1 MVAATE
7 VKDDTLSTPVAG
19 NCTAFCG
26 VCGHSVY
33 NMEKHIQT
41 DDHKRNVRRNILRA
55 RKERVVQLNK

>member
-1 MVAATE
+1 MVAAME

-19 NCTAFCG
+19 NCTAFCE

-41 DDHKRNVRRNILRA
+41 DDHGRNVRRSLLGAQKQNKGG
-55 RKERVVQLNK
+55 RK